1 MSSVLRNHSFHMYNR
16 PAAGCACI
24 IVGMD
29 FTIDSCIRGHHVSKE
44 ICTAEVGEEL
54 ACQLR
59 NHSFHM
65 YNRPAAGCACII
77 VGMDFTI
84 DSCIRGHHVSKEIC
98 TAEVGE
104 ELACQHEDGN
114 HDVYA
119 VTVKTNNVCHLL
131 RKIGSL
137 FSVSA
142 LEWYDRPKLA
152 HGSVKFPARS
162 ISHFAMNI
170 IMAKTFSTAKLNS
183 AKCHNFSNPPKY
195 LPAKISGH
203 TVCGTLH
210 NFCLA

>member
-16 PAAGCACI
+16 PAAGRACI
-24 IVGMD
+24 IIGMD
-29 FTIDSCIRGHHVSKE
+29 FTINSCVRGHHVSKE

-54 ACQLR
+54 ACQR
-59 NHSFHM
+59 
-65 YNRPAAGCACII
+65 
-77 VGMDFTI
+77 
-84 DSCIRGHHVSKEIC
+84 
-98 TAEVGE
+98 E
-104 ELACQHEDGN
+104 EGN

-119 VTVKTNNVCHLL
+119 VTVKTNDGIVVCHLP

-170 IMAKTFSTAKLNS
+170 IMAKTFSTAKVNS
-183 AKCHNFSNPPKY
+183 AKCHNFNNPPKY